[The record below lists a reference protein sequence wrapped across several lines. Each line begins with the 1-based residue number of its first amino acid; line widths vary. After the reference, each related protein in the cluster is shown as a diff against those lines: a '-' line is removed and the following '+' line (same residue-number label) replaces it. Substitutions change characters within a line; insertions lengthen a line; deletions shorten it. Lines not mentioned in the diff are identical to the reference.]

1 MTPASGLLIYCD
13 IKDMGPDMVSRI
25 SLDFTLARNVYVLL
39 FMKIGKSILCS
50 GKQQVGIAAF

>member
-25 SLDFTLARNVYVLL
+25 SLYFTLARNVYVL